1 MTSPAEEPNVSPG
14 DVLAGKYLVLR
25 VIGRGGMGVV
35 VEAKHA
41 ELHER
46 VAIKV
51 LHKRYLDNAEA
62 RARFQHEAR
71 ASVRIRGEHSARLL
85 DVGTTDAGAPFIVM
99 ELLEGADLSQII
111 RSGLLPVQE
120 AVLYILQACEGMA
133 EVHAHGII
141 HRDLKPGNLFVTRRP
156 DGTPLVKVLDFGI
169 AKSALPM
176 NDGEQAM
183 TMTLVALG
191 TPLYMSPEQIRSSR
205 DVDARADVWSLGAI
219 LYELLAGRPAFGG
232 NSVANITAQVLE
244 AQPPS
249 VAAIRPEVS
258 PELDRALG
266 RALAKK
272 PEQRFVDVAA
282 FAKAIAPFAGEAGQA
297 HAERAARIL
306 RGEGRGVG
314 AGRFT
319 ATGTELP
326 STDASDA
333 SEGTETLLQTE
344 VFGTLGPRATRLKKR
359 AVGALAVAAVATFA
373 VGWAVLREVRGQQPA
388 ALVATKG
395 LASEG
400 AVRSA
405 VVVTAARMADAAP
418 PPASAP
424 SVAVTAPIVGKTSKI
439 REPSSPS
446 VPPATPASPPSPPSM
461 PPAAP
466 PPKAKP
472 APAGDDDPLSS
483 RR

>member
-1 MTSPAEEPNVSPG
+1 MTSPAEEPNVKPG
-14 DVLAGKYLVLR
+14 DVLAGKYLVIR

-62 RARFQHEAR
+62 LARFQHEAR

-85 DVGTTDAGAPFIVM
+85 DIGTTNEGAPFIVM

-133 EVHAHGII
+133 EVHAHGIV

-156 DGTPLVKVLDFGI
+156 DGTPLIKVLDFGI
-169 AKSALPM
+169 AKSTLPM
-176 NDGEQAM
+176 NDGERAV

-232 NSVANITAQVLE
+232 NSVVNITAQVLE

-249 VAAIRPEVS
+249 VTAMRPEVP
-258 PELDRALG
+258 PELDKALG

-282 FAKAIAPFAGEAGQA
+282 FAKAIAPFAGEGGQA

-306 RGEGRGVG
+306 RGEGRGIG
-314 AGRFT
+314 ATRFT
-319 ATGTELP
+319 ATRAAA
-326 STDASDA
+326 ASIDP
-333 SEGTETLLQTE
+333 SEGSETLLQTE
-344 VFGTLGPRATRLKKR
+344 VFTTLGTSLTSRRRKR
-359 AVGALAVAAVATFA
+359 AFAALAAVTLATFV
-373 VGWAVLREVRGQQPA
+373 VGA
-388 ALVATKG
+388 ALVNEVGGSAPASILASKG
-395 LASEG
+395 LASES

-405 VVVTAARMADAAP
+405 VVVTAARMASAAAPQASGAPSALAATPPSSKPAKAKEPPAPHDAPAAAAP
-418 PPASAP
+418 P
-424 SVAVTAPIVGKTSKI
+424 VTAI
-439 REPSSPS
+439 
-446 VPPATPASPPSPPSM
+446 
-461 PPAAP
+461 PAAP
-466 PPKAKP
+466 RPKPPP
-472 APAGDDDPLSS
+472 AIDDDPLSS

>member
-14 DVLAGKYLVLR
+14 DVLAGKYLVIR

-35 VEAKHA
+35 VEARHA

-133 EVHAHGII
+133 EVHAHGSI

-176 NDGEQAM
+176 NDGEHAM

-232 NSVANITAQVLE
+232 NSVANITAQVHE

-249 VAAIRPEVS
+249 VAAIRPEV
-258 PELDRALG
+258 PPALDRALG

-282 FAKAIAPFAGEAGQA
+282 FAKAIAPFAGEGGPA
-297 HAERAARIL
+297 HADRAARIL
-306 RGEGRGVG
+306 RGEGRGAG

-319 ATGTELP
+319 ATGTALP
-326 STDASDA
+326 PGDA
-333 SEGTETLLQTE
+333 SEGSETLLQTE
-344 VFGTLGPRATRLKKR
+344 VFSTLGPRATRLRKR
-359 AVGALAVAAVATFA
+359 AAGALAAATIATFA
-373 VGWAVLREVRGQQPA
+373 VGWALLREVQGQEPA
-388 ALVATKG
+388 PLVATKG

-400 AVRSA
+400 AVRGA
-405 VVVTAARMADAAP
+405 VVVTAARMADAAAP
-418 PPASAP
+418 PSSAP
-424 SVAVTAPIVGKTSKI
+424 SVAPTAPIPGKTSKI
-439 REPSSPS
+439 REPSPPS
-446 VPPATPASPPSPPSM
+446 AGTASPPST

-466 PPKAKP
+466 PPKARP

>member
-1 MTSPAEEPNVSPG
+1 MTSPADEPNVSPG
-14 DVLAGKYLVLR
+14 DVLAGKYFVTR

-62 RARFQHEAR
+62 LARFQHEAR

-85 DVGTTDAGAPFIVM
+85 DIGTTDAGAPFIVM

-133 EVHAHGII
+133 EVHAHGIV
-141 HRDLKPGNLFVTRRP
+141 HRDLKPGNLFVSRRP

-169 AKSALPM
+169 AKSTLPM
-176 NDGEQAM
+176 NDGERAV

-258 PELDRALG
+258 PELDKALG

-306 RGEGRGVG
+306 RGEGRGIG
-314 AGRFT
+314 ATRFT
-319 ATGTELP
+319 ATGTALP
-326 STDASDA
+326 PTDAA
-333 SEGTETLLQTE
+333 EGPETLLQTE
-344 VFGTLGPRATRLKKR
+344 VFTTLGPQKGRRRKR
-359 AVGALAVAAVATFA
+359 ALGALAAAAVATFA
-373 VGWAVLREVRGQQPA
+373 VGWAVLREVQLQQPA
-388 ALVATKG
+388 PLLAAKG
-395 LASEG
+395 LAGES

-405 VVVTAARMADAAP
+405 VVVTAARMAAAAI
-418 PPASAP
+418 PAPTGAP
-424 SVAVTAPIVGKTSKI
+424 SVTATTSIPAKTSKI
-439 REPSSPS
+439 RDPAPPSTAAA
-446 VPPATPASPPSPPSM
+446 VAASPP
-461 PPAAP
+461 P
-466 PPKAKP
+466 PPPPPRAKP

>member
-1 MTSPAEEPNVSPG
+1 
-14 DVLAGKYLVLR
+14 
-25 VIGRGGMGVV
+25 
-35 VEAKHA
+35 
-41 ELHER
+41 
-46 VAIKV
+46 
-51 LHKRYLDNAEA
+51 
-62 RARFQHEAR
+62 
-71 ASVRIRGEHSARLL
+71 
-85 DVGTTDAGAPFIVM
+85 
-99 ELLEGADLSQII
+99 
-111 RSGLLPVQE
+111 
-120 AVLYILQACEGMA
+120 
-133 EVHAHGII
+133 
-141 HRDLKPGNLFVTRRP
+141 
-156 DGTPLVKVLDFGI
+156 VKVLDFGI

-424 SVAVTAPIVGKTSKI
+424 SVAVAAPIVGKTSKI
-439 REPSSPS
+439 REPSSP
-446 VPPATPASPPSPPSM
+446 PTTPASPPPT

>member
-14 DVLAGKYLVLR
+14 DVLAGKYLVIR

-35 VEAKHA
+35 VEARHA

-176 NDGEQAM
+176 NDGEHAV

-258 PELDRALG
+258 PDLDRALG

-282 FAKAIAPFAGEAGQA
+282 FAKAIAPFAGEGGQA
-297 HAERAARIL
+297 HADRAARIL

-319 ATGTELP
+319 ATGTALP
-326 STDASDA
+326 PGDA
-333 SEGTETLLQTE
+333 SEGSETLLQTE
-344 VFGTLGPRATRLKKR
+344 VFSTLGPRGHRRSKR
-359 AVGALAVAAVATFA
+359 ALGALVAAAVATFA
-373 VGWAVLREVRGQQPA
+373 VGWALLREVQGQAPA
-388 ALVATKG
+388 PLVATKG

-400 AVRSA
+400 AVRGA
-405 VVVTAARMADAAP
+405 VVVTAARMADAAA

-424 SVAVTAPIVGKTSKI
+424 SVAPTAPIPGKTSKI
-439 REPSSPS
+439 REPSSP
-446 VPPATPASPPSPPSM
+446 PTGITSPPST

-466 PPKAKP
+466 PSKARP

>member
-1 MTSPAEEPNVSPG
+1 MTSPADEPNVSPG
-14 DVLAGKYLVLR
+14 DVLAGKYFVTR

-62 RARFQHEAR
+62 LARFQHEAR

-85 DVGTTDAGAPFIVM
+85 DVGTTAAGAPFIVM

-133 EVHAHGII
+133 EVHAHGIV
-141 HRDLKPGNLFVTRRP
+141 HRDLKPGNLFVARRP

-169 AKSALPM
+169 AKSTLPM
-176 NDGEQAM
+176 NDGERAV

-282 FAKAIAPFAGEAGQA
+282 FAKAIAPFAGEGGMA

-306 RGEGRGVG
+306 RGEGRGIG
-314 AGRFT
+314 ATRFT
-319 ATGTELP
+319 ASGSALP
-326 STDASDA
+326 PVDPGE
-333 SEGTETLLQTE
+333 EGPETLLQTE
-344 VFGTLGPRATRLKKR
+344 VFTTVGTGHGRRRKR
-359 AVGALAVAAVATFA
+359 AFAALAAAAIATFA
-373 VGWAVLREVRGQQPA
+373 VGA
-388 ALVATKG
+388 ALVHEVQSGGPAPLVAAKG
-395 LASEG
+395 LASEC
-400 AVRSA
+400 AVRGA
-405 VVVTAARMADAAP
+405 VVVTAARMASAAAPEASSAPSAVAAALPSTRPAKTKETPAPRDTAQAAP
-418 PPASAP
+418 PPAA
-424 SVAVTAPIVGKTSKI
+424 ATA
-439 REPSSPS
+439 SP
-446 VPPATPASPPSPPSM
+446 VPPRPKP
-461 PPAAP
+461 PPAA
-466 PPKAKP
+466 
-472 APAGDDDPLSS
+472 DDDPLSS